1 MHHSHNSYP
10 CIIPGLLLSEKVAVK
25 IIDKTRLD
33 DDTSRLLSREI
44 SCMERL
50 CHRHLVKLFEVHESF
65 SRLCLVMECAG
76 EGDLQS
82 RVDDNGPF
90 SEAEARAVFLQI
102 AAGIKHMVST
112 YNTCILWGHSCIHVS
127 S

>member
-1 MHHSHNSYP
+1 M
-10 CIIPGLLLSEKVAVK
+10 AVK

-50 CHRHLVKLFEVHESF
+50 CHENLIQLFEVHESF

-76 EGDLQS
+76 EGDLHS
-82 RVDDNGPF
+82 RVADNGPF
-90 SEAEARAVFLQI
+90 PEDKAKAVFSQM
-102 AAGIKHMVST
+102 AAGIHHMVGDGKCT
-112 YNTCILWGHSCIHVS
+112 
-127 S
+127 

>member
-1 MHHSHNSYP
+1 MEPRST
-10 CIIPGLLLSEKVAVK
+10 EKVAVK

-50 CHRHLVKLFEVHESF
+50 CHENLIQLFEIHESF

-76 EGDLQS
+76 EGDLHS
-82 RVDDNGPF
+82 RVADNGPF
-90 SEAEARAVFLQI
+90 PEDKAKAVFSQM
-102 AAGIKHMVST
+102 AAGIHHMVGHGKHVCISSVFVFSLST
-112 YNTCILWGHSCIHVS
+112 AC
-127 S
+127 